1 VGCGQPGPRRAP
13 SIGSEDYSRVSE
25 LGTARGAVRQLR
37 IGHFLAHF
45 PDPGGTTTMLI
56 GLSEGLIHLGHR
68 VYAYGSGG
76 RRTVTAARAAADE
89 ASYRIDQAG
98 INVRLFHAATH
109 LRVPFPSDSKALT
122 SRLATN
128 RDRLDLMVVHGAFG
142 IFSSRVARACRRA
155 HVPVIACPHDPYSPE
170 LFGSRRAVKT
180 AYWHLIEA
188 RYLQGTTGIHLLAP
202 SHLQHLRNRGIRVPA
217 FVVPNGIDPAFL
229 DYEKSSAGDQGLSV
243 DGDELRVLYFGRW
256 DIYNKGLDLLLRAMA
271 QEGRTGATRLE
282 VAGRGSEEA
291 RRTLLGL
298 IASFGLQERVSLVG
312 FVPDIQ
318 MAIRSAEAVILPS
331 RFDGFGQVVLESLV
345 LGTPVILSSRAG
357 ASEYLGEEHGVLAM
371 NPGVPGIAAALKQAA
386 RSRNRLRRAA
396 RSGRQFL
403 EREFSWKVLAE
414 RWVEGVD
421 RAIAERA
428 SSKRS

>member
-1 VGCGQPGPRRAP
+1 
-13 SIGSEDYSRVSE
+13 
-25 LGTARGAVRQLR
+25 VRHLR
-37 IGHFLAHF
+37 IGHFLAHL
-45 PDPGGTTTMLI
+45 PEPGGTTTMLI

-76 RRTVTAARAAADE
+76 RRTVTTARDAADE
-89 ASYRIDQAG
+89 TSDRIDRAG
-98 INVRLFHAATH
+98 INVRVFHAARH
-109 LRVPFPSDSKALT
+109 GRAPFPSNSKGLT
-122 SRLATN
+122 SWLATN
-128 RDRLDLMVVHGAFG
+128 RDRLDLMVIHGAFG

-155 HVPVIACPHDPYSPE
+155 HVPAIACPHDPYSPE
-170 LFGSRRAVKT
+170 LFASRRAVK
-180 AYWHLIEA
+180 AGYWHLIEA

-202 SHLQHLRNRGIRVPA
+202 SHVQHLRDRGIRVPA
-217 FVVPNGIDPAFL
+217 FVVPNGIDPAFF
-229 DYEKSSAGDQGLSV
+229 DYEKSSASDQGLSV

-298 IASFGLQERVSLVG
+298 IASLGLQKRVALVG
-312 FVPDIQ
+312 FVPDIK

-357 ASEYLGEEHGVLAM
+357 ASEYLGEEHGVLVM
-371 NPGVPGIAAALKQAA
+371 DPNVPGIAAALEQAA
-386 RSRNRLRRAA
+386 RSRNQLRRAA
-396 RSGRQFL
+396 RLGREFL

-428 SSKRS
+428 SSKWS

>member
-1 VGCGQPGPRRAP
+1 
-13 SIGSEDYSRVSE
+13 
-25 LGTARGAVRQLR
+25 
-37 IGHFLAHF
+37 
-45 PDPGGTTTMLI
+45 MLI
-56 GLSEGLIHLGHR
+56 GLSEGLIQLGHR
-68 VYAYGSGG
+68 VYAYGFGG

-89 ASYRIDQAG
+89 APDRIDRAG
-98 INVRLFHAATH
+98 INVRVFRAATH
-109 LRVPFPSDSKALT
+109 LRAPFPSNSKALT

-128 RDRLDLMVVHGAFG
+128 RDRLDLMVIHGAFG
-142 IFSSRVARACRRA
+142 IFSSRVARACQRA
-155 HVPVIACPHDPYSPE
+155 HIPAIACPHDPYSPE
-170 LFGSRRAVKT
+170 LFRPHRAVKA

-188 RYLQGTTGIHLLAP
+188 PYLQGMAGIHLLAP
-202 SHLQHLRNRGIRVPA
+202 SHMQHLRNRGIRVPA
-217 FVVPNGIDPAFL
+217 FAVPNGL
-229 DYEKSSAGDQGLSV
+229 DAAHFESGKSRASDQRLSV
-243 DGDELRVLYFGRW
+243 DGDELRVLYVGRW

-282 VAGRGSEEA
+282 VAGRGSEDE

-298 IASFGLQERVSLVG
+298 IASLDLRERVSLVG

-318 MAIRSAEAVILPS
+318 MAIRSAQAVILPS

-345 LGTPVILSSRAG
+345 LGTPVIVSSRAG

-371 NPGVPGIAAALKQAA
+371 DPDVPGIAGALKQAA

-396 RSGRQFL
+396 RSARQFL

-414 RWVEGVD
+414 RWVEEVD

-428 SSKRS
+428 SSRSS

>member
-1 VGCGQPGPRRAP
+1 
-13 SIGSEDYSRVSE
+13 
-25 LGTARGAVRQLR
+25 
-37 IGHFLAHF
+37 
-45 PDPGGTTTMLI
+45 
-56 GLSEGLIHLGHR
+56 
-68 VYAYGSGG
+68 
-76 RRTVTAARAAADE
+76 
-89 ASYRIDQAG
+89 
-98 INVRLFHAATH
+98 
-109 LRVPFPSDSKALT
+109 
-122 SRLATN
+122 
-128 RDRLDLMVVHGAFG
+128 
-142 IFSSRVARACRRA
+142 
-155 HVPVIACPHDPYSPE
+155 
-170 LFGSRRAVKT
+170 
-180 AYWHLIEA
+180 
-188 RYLQGTTGIHLLAP
+188 
-202 SHLQHLRNRGIRVPA
+202 VPA
-217 FVVPNGIDPAFL
+217 FVVPNGIDPAFF
-229 DYEKSSAGDQGLSV
+229 DDEKSSASDQGFSV

-298 IASFGLQERVSLVG
+298 IASLGLQERVSLVG

-357 ASEYLGEEHGVLAM
+357 ASEYLGEEHGVLVM
-371 NPGVPGIAAALKQAA
+371 DPDVPGIAAALNQAA

-396 RSGRQFL
+396 RSGRRFL
-403 EREFSWKVLAE
+403 ETEFSWNVLAE

>member
-1 VGCGQPGPRRAP
+1 
-13 SIGSEDYSRVSE
+13 
-25 LGTARGAVRQLR
+25 
-37 IGHFLAHF
+37 
-45 PDPGGTTTMLI
+45 MLI
-56 GLSEGLIHLGHR
+56 GLSEGLIQLGHR
-68 VYAYGSGG
+68 VYAYGFGG

-89 ASYRIDQAG
+89 APDRIDRAG
-98 INVRLFHAATH
+98 INVRVFRAATH
-109 LRVPFPSDSKALT
+109 PRAPFPSNSKALT

-128 RDRLDLMVVHGAFG
+128 RDRLDLMVIHGAFG
-142 IFSSRVARACRRA
+142 IFSSRVARACQRA
-155 HVPVIACPHDPYSPE
+155 HIPAIACPHDPYSPE
-170 LFGSRRAVKT
+170 LFRPHRAVKA

-188 RYLQGTTGIHLLAP
+188 PYLQGMTGIHLLAP
-202 SHLQHLRNRGIRVPA
+202 SHMQHLRNRGIRVPA
-217 FVVPNGIDPAFL
+217 FAVPNGL
-229 DYEKSSAGDQGLSV
+229 DAAHFESGKSRASDQRLSV
-243 DGDELRVLYFGRW
+243 DGDELRVLYVGRW

-282 VAGRGSEEA
+282 VAGRGSEDE

-298 IASFGLQERVSLVG
+298 IASLDLRERVSLVG

-318 MAIRSAEAVILPS
+318 MAIRSAQAVILPS

-345 LGTPVILSSRAG
+345 LGTPVIVSSRAG

-371 NPGVPGIAAALKQAA
+371 DPDVPGIAGALKQAA

-396 RSGRQFL
+396 RSARQFL

-414 RWVEGVD
+414 RWVEEVD

-428 SSKRS
+428 SSRSS